1 MYTSQTQNV
10 GKTRKATLYTEL
22 LYSLQNIT
30 SFDFVTSRTQN
41 YQQKTKMNFHQNFE
55 IQNEQK
61 LRYGVALMVEEL
73 RIQTYHVIKQNA
85 ENMVQSTT
93 SKYPS
98 TQPCE
103 ENVVYNKSGFHKS
116 TRCYND
122 LCMLK

>member
-1 MYTSQTQNV
+1 M
-10 GKTRKATLYTEL
+10 G
-22 LYSLQNIT
+22 NIT
-30 SFDFVTSRTQN
+30 SFDFVTSRTQKLPT
-41 YQQKTKMNFHQNFE
+41 KTKMNFYQNLK

-61 LRYGVALMVEEL
+61 LKYCVTLIVEKL

-85 ENMVQSTT
+85 ENMAQSTT

-98 TQPCE
+98 TQSCQ
-103 ENVVYNKSGFHKS
+103 ENVVDNKSGFHKS

>member
-1 MYTSQTQNV
+1 M
-10 GKTRKATLYTEL
+10 GKTQRL
-22 LYSLQNIT
+22 LISLQAEPKT
-30 SFDFVTSRTQN
+30 TK
-41 YQQKTKMNFHQNFE
+41 QKTKMNFHQNFE

-85 ENMVQSTT
+85 ENMVQSTK

>member
-1 MYTSQTQNV
+1 MGTT
-10 GKTRKATLYTEL
+10 T
-22 LYSLQNIT
+22 
-30 SFDFVTSRTQN
+30 FDFVTSRTQN
-41 YQQKTKMNFHQNFE
+41 YQQKTKMNLHQNLK

-61 LRYGVALMVEEL
+61 LKYSVALIVDKL
-73 RIQTYHVIKQNA
+73 RIQTYHIIKQNA

-98 TQPCE
+98 TQSCE
-103 ENVVYNKSGFHKS
+103 ENIVDNKSGFHKS

>member
-1 MYTSQTQNV
+1 
-10 GKTRKATLYTEL
+10 
-22 LYSLQNIT
+22 
-30 SFDFVTSRTQN
+30 
-41 YQQKTKMNFHQNFE
+41 MNFYQNLK

-61 LRYGVALMVEEL
+61 LRYGVALIVDQL

-85 ENMVQSTT
+85 ENMVQSSTT

-98 TQPCE
+98 TKSCE
-103 ENVVYNKSGFHKS
+103 ENVVENKSGFHKS

>member
-1 MYTSQTQNV
+1 
-10 GKTRKATLYTEL
+10 
-22 LYSLQNIT
+22 
-30 SFDFVTSRTQN
+30 
-41 YQQKTKMNFHQNFE
+41 MNFHQNFE

-85 ENMVQSTT
+85 ENMVKSTP

-98 TQPCE
+98 TQSCE
-103 ENVVYNKSGFHKS
+103 ENVVVYNKSGFHKS

>member
-1 MYTSQTQNV
+1 
-10 GKTRKATLYTEL
+10 
-22 LYSLQNIT
+22 
-30 SFDFVTSRTQN
+30 
-41 YQQKTKMNFHQNFE
+41 MNFHQNFE

-61 LRYGVALMVEEL
+61 LTYVVALMVEEL
-73 RIQTYHVIKQNA
+73 RIQTYNVIKQNT

-98 TQPCE
+98 TQPFE
-103 ENVVYNKSGFHKS
+103 QNIVVNKSGFHKS

>member
-1 MYTSQTQNV
+1 
-10 GKTRKATLYTEL
+10 
-22 LYSLQNIT
+22 
-30 SFDFVTSRTQN
+30 
-41 YQQKTKMNFHQNFE
+41 MNFYQNLK

-61 LRYGVALMVEEL
+61 LRYSVALIVDQL
-73 RIQTYHVIKQNA
+73 TIQTYHVIKQNA

-98 TQPCE
+98 TKSCE
-103 ENVVYNKSGFHKS
+103 ENLVENKSGFHKS